1 MIRGETDMAEFS
13 GAEIETRSD
22 PIGAG
27 LAAAGGM
34 ATEGT
39 NSK

>member
-1 MIRGETDMAEFS
+1 MIRGETDMVEFS
-13 GAEIETRSD
+13 DAGIGNRPD
-22 PIGAG
+22 PGGAG

-34 ATEGT
+34 ATQGT